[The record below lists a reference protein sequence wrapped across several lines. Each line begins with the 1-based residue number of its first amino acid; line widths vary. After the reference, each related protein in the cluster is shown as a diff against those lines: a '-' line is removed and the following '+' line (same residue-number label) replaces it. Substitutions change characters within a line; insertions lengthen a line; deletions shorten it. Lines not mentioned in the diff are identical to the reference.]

1 MVSSIGSGSNPL
13 QQTLSQLFAKKDS
26 NADGKLDKNEI
37 QSLLDTLQSNST
49 GSTSSSLTA
58 DKVISAFDTDGDG
71 EVSGTE
77 FDAKFKKLAENLQ
90 SNLISAQENAQAG
103 APPAGVQGSGHHHH
117 HGGKKVDGSDDDSDS
132 DTSLLDLLDTTDDDS
147 DSSTST
153 AQTADSSAGDLVQTF
168 LSRLKQYSQTQQY
181 AQTQDAFGLN
191 ALPGSSISA
200 SA

>member
-1 MVSSIGSGSNPL
+1 MVSSIGSGTNPL

-37 QSLLDTLQSNST
+37 QSLLDTLQSNGT

-58 DKVISAFDTDGDG
+58 DKVLSAFDTDGDG
-71 EVSGTE
+71 EVSGAE

-103 APPAGVQGSGHHHH
+103 TPPAGVQGGGHHH
-117 HGGKKVDGSDDDSDS
+117 HGGKKVDGSDGDS
-132 DTSLLDLLDTTDDDS
+132 DTSLLDLLDDTDDDS
-147 DSSTST
+147 DTSTST
-153 AQTADSSAGDLVQTF
+153 AQADGSSAGDLVQTF

-191 ALPGSSISA
+191 ALPGASVSA
-200 SA
+200 VA

>member
-1 MVSSIGSGSNPL
+1 MVSSIGSGTNPL

-37 QSLLDTLQSNST
+37 QSLLDTLQSSSA
-49 GSTSSSLTA
+49 GSSSSSVTP

-71 EVSGTE
+71 EVSGAE

-90 SNLISAQENAQAG
+90 SNLIAAQENAQAG
-103 APPAGVQGSGHHHH
+103 TPPAGVQGGGHHHH
-117 HGGKKVDGSDDDSDS
+117 HGGKKVDGSDNDS
-132 DTSLLDLLDTTDDDS
+132 DTSLLDLLDDTDDDS
-147 DSSTST
+147 DSDTST
-153 AQTADSSAGDLVQTF
+153 TQTADSSAGDLVQTF

-191 ALPGSSISA
+191 TLPGSSISA

>member
-1 MVSSIGSGSNPL
+1 MFYLVFFFSSRRRHTRCALVTGVQTCALPICSIGSGANPL

-103 APPAGVQGSGHHHH
+103 TPPAGVQGGGHHHH

-132 DTSLLDLLDTTDDDS
+132 DTSLLDDRKSTRLN
-147 DSSTST
+147 SSH
-153 AQTADSSAGDLVQTF
+153 
-168 LSRLKQYSQTQQY
+168 
-181 AQTQDAFGLN
+181 
-191 ALPGSSISA
+191 
-200 SA
+200 

>member
-1 MVSSIGSGSNPL
+1 MF
-13 QQTLSQLFAKKDS
+13 LFFFLMIRRLPRS
-26 NADGKLDKNEI
+26 TRT
-37 QSLLDTLQSNST
+37 DTLFPYTTLFRS
-49 GSTSSSLTA
+49 
-58 DKVISAFDTDGDG
+58 
-71 EVSGTE
+71 
-77 FDAKFKKLAENLQ
+77 
-90 SNLISAQENAQAG
+90 
-103 APPAGVQGSGHHHH
+103 
-117 HGGKKVDGSDDDSDS
+117 
-132 DTSLLDLLDTTDDDS
+132 SLLDLLDTTDDAS